1 MLWSESTI
9 DISMLHSL
17 LLTCS
22 NCDCRGPMRFHN
34 VSRPDTIAPCHRQLS
49 FEIRNHLGSNFHVI
63 NFHLNGVCSYESTTS
78 KLHTAASLLTSAST
92 RTFFFVFCFRG
103 SQLLS
108 STYIILGEREW
119 RAESLIWII
128 KTCYFPAESKSF
140 SSQLSILSLCDRHT
154 RQMLCH
160 GTNTARSLLHKT
172 AGENEELTQSRWS
185 LTPVKIMCVIEF
197 FLLFLLASHSIYCLC
212 WLLPDVLRKGRRRA
226 TTTQIYSLNMA
237 SCREKKEVE
246 SAKPFNFNLLTYL
259 IYWQLHHS
267 HSHAMRRSAAA
278 AVELPRDLF
287 TQHTSSATAP
297 DDRWWNIRDR

>member
-1 MLWSESTI
+1 ML
-9 DISMLHSL
+9 
-17 LLTCS
+17 
-22 NCDCRGPMRFHN
+22 F
-34 VSRPDTIAPCHRQLS
+34 
-49 FEIRNHLGSNFHVI
+49 
-63 NFHLNGVCSYESTTS
+63 
-78 KLHTAASLLTSAST
+78 SA
-92 RTFFFVFCFRG
+92 
-103 SQLLS
+103 
-108 STYIILGEREW
+108 
-119 RAESLIWII
+119 
-128 KTCYFPAESKSF
+128 KSKSF
-140 SSQLSILSLCDRHT
+140 SSLQLPSLSLCDRHT

-197 FLLFLLASHSIYCLC
+197 FFLLFLLASYSIYSLC

-237 SCREKKEVE
+237 SCKEKEVE

-278 AVELPRDLF
+278 AVGAPSRLIYPAHKQRDS
-287 TQHTSSATAP
+287 T
-297 DDRWWNIRDR
+297 RW